1 MTGTDSAV
9 VDDDDVLT
17 LLVER
22 VPETRRLVEEKYG
35 LRQDEAPPTVDT
47 GLDLYE
53 NLVDLLT
60 RPVLQPALA
69 RAEPDGDLL
78 QRCFGFVEDVYADTS
93 EHRRGAVYFQ
103 VLECL
108 LEAGPYLENSIP
120 YLRGPV
126 RERVSRMLKHYEV
139 EGYER
144 GLPALGT
151 ASGG

>member
-1 MTGTDSAV
+1 MTRMDGVGIAS
-9 VDDDDVLT
+9 DDVLT

-35 LRQDEAPPTVDT
+35 LRQGEAPPTVDT
-47 GLDLYE
+47 GDHLYE
-53 NLVDLLT
+53 NLLNLLT
-60 RPVLQPALA
+60 RPVLQPALE
-69 RAEPDGDLL
+69 RAEPDSDLL

-108 LEAGPYLENSIP
+108 LEARPYLVNAVP

-126 RERVSRMLKHYEV
+126 REAVSRMVKYYEV
-139 EGYER
+139 EGYEH
-144 GLPALGT
+144 GLPSL
-151 ASGG
+151 